1 MVLVLGKLFLKAFFE
16 LLTDKQKAN
25 IKAASGDGAG
35 WIKGTSKN
43 RFEKRKCVSRVEDEE
58 RLRRLADARRGDL
71 TKYSAGLARFL
82 SNGFLEVP

>member
-1 MVLVLGKLFLKAFFE
+1 M
-16 LLTDKQKAN
+16 
-25 IKAASGDGAG
+25 
-35 WIKGTSKN
+35 KGTSKN
-43 RFEKRKCVSRVEDEE
+43 RFEKRKCVK

>member
-1 MVLVLGKLFLKAFFE
+1 M
-16 LLTDKQKAN
+16 
-25 IKAASGDGAG
+25 
-35 WIKGTSKN
+35 GTSKRLRASVYAVLPLLMGTSEN

-82 SNGFLEVP
+82 SNGFLEVPIYP